1 MDLMTLLVAKA
12 NSGSGGGGGSSA
24 GGDSGISI
32 DRTLT
37 KSGYAADAKIVGN
50 RLTVLSNNISDAN
63 AATEAAKAE
72 ISTAASNAETALNN
86 KVTSASTTID
96 NKVSSANS
104 TIDSK
109 VSAAETAIEDK
120 VSAAEAAINSATGG
134 IKDNRM
140 VRTTTSST
148 NVTIPAN
155 TKIYISGTPTS
166 VTVSLGT
173 PVSGYVTEYVLA
185 FKCGSTAAEL
195 GLPSNVTLHGDYP
208 KANAYYELSINED
221 NIAYG
226 IATEVDQ

>member
-12 NSGSGGGGGSSA
+12 NSGGGGGGGSSQ

-63 AATEAAKAE
+63 DATEAARTE
-72 ISTAASNAETALNN
+72 INTAVSNAQTTINN
-86 KVTSASTTID
+86 KVTSAS
-96 NKVSSANS
+96 N

-109 VSAAETAIEDK
+109 VSAAKTDVDNKVSAAKSDIDDK
-120 VSAAEAAINSATGG
+120 VSAAEAAIDSATGG

-140 VRTTTSST
+140 VRTETSST
-148 NVTIPAN
+148 SVTIPAN
-155 TKIYISGTPTS
+155 TKVFVTGRPTS
-166 VTVSLGT
+166 VSVALGA

-185 FKCGSTAAEL
+185 FKCGSTPTEL
-195 GLPSNVTLHGDYP
+195 GLPSGVALHGDMP
-208 KANAYYELSINED
+208 QANAYYELSINED
-221 NIAYG
+221 HIAYG
-226 IATEVDQ
+226 VATEVDE